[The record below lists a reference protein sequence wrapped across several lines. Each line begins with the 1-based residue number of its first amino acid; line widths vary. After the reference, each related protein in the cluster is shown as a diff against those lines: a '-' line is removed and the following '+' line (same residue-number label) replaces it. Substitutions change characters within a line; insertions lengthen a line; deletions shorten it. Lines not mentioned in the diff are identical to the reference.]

1 MQKRRFL
8 AGLLIPF
15 QLLGFLALQPAAKA
29 DSWKDVEDL
38 IELVKS
44 TGTKVQ
50 KTGDCD
56 GQTMGF
62 YQPPREDGSGDR
74 LVFCTNNIN
83 MEDVSAVWE
92 VLSHESAHVMQA
104 CQGGLIWKEEFHPRM
119 LRNLMNVAPHYY
131 QILQQYRGRD
141 RMIELEAFDMEL
153 KTAAEVKKLFLGVC
167 SRSNGT
173 DADIAPSSQPQQG
186 GSSEATQDA
195 INSILA
201 IVGGEASFKALM
213 AWAAQNLTEEQLE
226 GLKQILKSDDIA
238 KIKEVL
244 LALQKA
250 FIESKSYENYKLF

>member
-1 MQKRRFL
+1 MNNRRLL
-8 AGLLIPF
+8 AALLIQS
-15 QLLGFLALQPAAKA
+15 QLFGFLALQPAARA
-29 DSWKDVEDL
+29 DSWKDIEDL

-44 TGTKVQ
+44 SGTKVQ
-50 KTGDCD
+50 KTSECD
-56 GQTMGF
+56 GQTLGF
-62 YQPPREDGSGDR
+62 YQPPRKDGTGDR
-74 LVFCTNNIN
+74 LVFCTNNLD

-104 CQGGLIWKEEFHPRM
+104 CQGGLIWKEEFHPRL
-119 LRNLMNVAPHYY
+119 LRNLKNVAPHYY

-167 SRSNGT
+167 SRSNSTNT
-173 DADIAPSSQPQQG
+173 DSAPSPQQG
-186 GSSEATQDA
+186 GSSETTQDA
-195 INSILA
+195 VESILA

-213 AWAAQNLTEEQLE
+213 DWAAHNLTAEQLE
-226 GLKQILKSDDIA
+226 GLKQLLKSGDMA

-250 FIESKSYENYKLF
+250 FVESQSYENYRLF

>member
-1 MQKRRFL
+1 MQKLSFL
-8 AGLLIPF
+8 AGLLIPS
-15 QLLGFLALQPAAKA
+15 QLLGLLALQPAAKA

-50 KTGDCD
+50 KTSDCD

-62 YQPPREDGSGDR
+62 YQPPRKDGSGDR

-119 LRNLMNVAPHYY
+119 LRNLQNVAPHYY
-131 QILQQYRGRD
+131 QILQQYRGGD
-141 RMIELEAFDMEL
+141 KMIELEAFDMEL
-153 KTAAEVKKLFLGVC
+153 KPASEVKELFIDVC
-167 SRSNGT
+167 SKSAGNNSNGT
-173 DADIAPSSQPQQG
+173 ISPEQG
-186 GSSEATQDA
+186 GNSAATQDA
-195 INSILA
+195 VNSVLA

-213 AWAAQNLTEEQLE
+213 TWASQNLTAEQLQ
-226 GLKQILKSDDIA
+226 GLKQVLQSGDME
-238 KIKEVL
+238 KIKQVL

-250 FIESKSYENYKLF
+250 FNESKSYENYRLF

>member
-8 AGLLIPF
+8 AALLIPF
-15 QLLGFLALQPAAKA
+15 QLLGLLVLQPAAKA
-29 DSWKDVEDL
+29 DSWKDIEDL
-38 IELVKS
+38 IEMVKS

-50 KTGDCD
+50 KTGECE
-56 GQTMGF
+56 GNTLGY
-62 YQPPREDGSGDR
+62 YQPPRKDGSGDR
-74 LVFCTNNIN
+74 LVFCTNNLD
-83 MEDVSAVWE
+83 MEDVSALWE

-104 CQGGLIWKEEFHPRM
+104 CNGGLIWKEEYHPRM
-119 LRNLMNVAPHYY
+119 LRNLKNVAPHYY
-131 QILQQYRGRD
+131 QILQQYRGGD

-153 KTAAEVKKLFLGVC
+153 RTASEVKKLFLGVC

-186 GSSEATQDA
+186 ESSEATQDA
-195 INSILA
+195 VNSILA

-213 AWAAQNLTEEQLE
+213 AWAAQNLTAEQLE
-226 GLKQILKSDDIA
+226 GLKQILKSGDTA

-250 FIESKSYENYKLF
+250 FVESQSYENYRLF

>member
-1 MQKRRFL
+1 MQKRRLL
-8 AGLLIPF
+8 AGLLIPS

-83 MEDVSAVWE
+83 MDDVSAVWE

-119 LRNLMNVAPHYY
+119 LRNLKNVAPHYY

-153 KTAAEVKKLFLGVC
+153 KTASEVKKLFLGVC
-167 SRSNGT
+167 GRTNG
-173 DADIAPSSQPQQG
+173 ADSAPSAQPE
-186 GSSEATQDA
+186 GSSDATQDA
-195 INSILA
+195 VNSILA

-213 AWAAQNLTEEQLE
+213 AWAAQNLTVEQLE
-226 GLKQILKSDDIA
+226 GLKQILKSGDMA

-250 FIESKSYENYKLF
+250 FVESQSYENYRLF

>member
-8 AGLLIPF
+8 AGLLIPS

-83 MEDVSAVWE
+83 MEDVSALWE

-104 CQGGLIWKEEFHPRM
+104 CNGGLIWKEEYHPRM
-119 LRNLMNVAPHYY
+119 LRNLKNVAPHYY
-131 QILQQYRGRD
+131 QILQQYRGGD

-153 KTAAEVKKLFLGVC
+153 KTASEVKELFLGVC
-167 SRSNGT
+167 GRTNGSNT
-173 DADIAPSSQPQQG
+173 DSASSAQPQQG
-186 GSSEATQDA
+186 GSSDATQDA
-195 INSILA
+195 VNSILA

-213 AWAAQNLTEEQLE
+213 AWAAQNLTAEQLE
-226 GLKQILKSDDIA
+226 ELKQILKSGDMA

-250 FIESKSYENYKLF
+250 FVESKSYENYRLF

>member
-1 MQKRRFL
+1 MQMRRFL
-8 AGLLIPF
+8 AGLLIPS
-15 QLLGFLALQPAAKA
+15 QLLCFLALQPAAKA

-44 TGTKVQ
+44 SGTKVQ

-62 YQPPREDGSGDR
+62 YQPPRKDGSGDR

-119 LRNLMNVAPHYY
+119 LRNLKNVAPHYY
-131 QILQQYRGRD
+131 QILQQYRGGD
-141 RMIELEAFDMEL
+141 KMIELEAFDMEL
-153 KTAAEVKKLFLGVC
+153 KTASEVKNLFLGVC
-167 SRSNGT
+167 SRSNET
-173 DADIAPSSQPQQG
+173 NSDSAPAPQQG

-195 INSILA
+195 VNSILA

-213 AWAAQNLTEEQLE
+213 AWATQNLTAEQLE
-226 GLKQILKSDDIA
+226 GLKQILKSGDMA
-238 KIKEVL
+238 EIKRVL

-250 FIESKSYENYKLF
+250 FIESQSYENYRLF